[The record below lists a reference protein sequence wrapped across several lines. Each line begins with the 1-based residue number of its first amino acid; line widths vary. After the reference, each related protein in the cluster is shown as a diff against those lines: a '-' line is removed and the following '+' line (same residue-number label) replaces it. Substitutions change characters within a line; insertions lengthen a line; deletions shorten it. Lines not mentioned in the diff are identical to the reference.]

1 MTTAADLADTTD
13 TDARRPLRADSRRN
27 RDAVVDALLELFHE
41 GRLDPSSSEVAERA
55 GISARSLFRYF
66 VDVDDLCRAAI
77 ARQQARTRPLLAI
90 AAAPGDPLAARI
102 SALVA
107 QRTKLFETNEPVAT
121 VSRVRAPFQPLIAT
135 ELARGRAYLRG
146 QIEALFTPELARMG
160 NARAT
165 ATVAAAD
172 VLCSFEGYVLLRRD
186 QGLSRAKATTA
197 LTGALGALFSSEA
210 P

>member
-1 MTTAADLADTTD
+1 MTTAADLAASTD
-13 TDARRPLRADSRRN
+13 TDPGRPLRADSRRN

-41 GRLDPSSSEVAERA
+41 GHLDPSSSEVAERA

-90 AAAPGDPLAARI
+90 AATPADPLSARI
-102 SALVA
+102 GALVS

-121 VSRVRAPFQPLIAT
+121 VSRVRAPFQPLIAS
-135 ELARGRAYLRG
+135 ELSRGRAYLRG
-146 QIEALFTPELARMG
+146 QIETLFAPELTRMG
-160 NARAT
+160 HAHAT

-172 VLCSFEGYVLLRRD
+172 VLCSFEAYVLLRRD

-197 LTGALGALFSSEA
+197 LTSALGALFSSEA